1 MSQSAEPGSASTVH
15 LAGSDTTYS
24 CAPGDTLLRAGL
36 RAGLGLSYECNA
48 GSCGTCKIDLVAG
61 EVCDLWPE
69 APGIKPRDR
78 ERGRRLACQSVP
90 LGDCTIKSRVAEVY
104 VPVHRPQRQ
113 SVWLT
118 GARDITHDMREFSL
132 RALTPATFRA
142 GQYAMLHLAG
152 MPPRAYSMSNTANA
166 DGLWQFMV
174 RRTPNGVVSNA
185 LFALP
190 PGSALELD
198 GPYGLAWL
206 REDGPRDIVCIA
218 GGSGIA
224 PMVAILDA
232 AAMHD
237 EVRQRA
243 AWLFY
248 GGRGPAD
255 VQAIADL
262 LKPHALERGLEW
274 HPVVSVPALAAGT
287 GWRERSVSCTNCCRA
302 N

>member
-1 MSQSAEPGSASTVH
+1 MQSSIYP
-15 LAGSDTTYS
+15 
-24 CAPGDTLLRAGL
+24 RA
-36 RAGLGLSYECNA
+36 Y
-48 GSCGTCKIDLVAG
+48 
-61 EVCDLWPE
+61 
-69 APGIKPRDR
+69 
-78 ERGRRLACQSVP
+78 RLF
-90 LGDCTIKSRVAEVY
+90 Y

-255 VQAIADL
+255 FQAIADL

-287 GWRERSVSCTNCCRA
+287 GWRGGGGFGRRLLARRAGRWRGAPAGGERSVSCTNCCRK